1 MQTRTQSRVH
11 NGLLQHLSCIG
22 IRRKAFAL
30 FQSYLSNRYL
40 YVVAN
45 GQESSQHP
53 IQAGVLQGAV

>member
-1 MQTRTQSRVH
+1 MIWW

-22 IRRKAFAL
+22 IRNKAFAL

-45 GQESSQHP
+45 SDLDA
-53 IQAGVLQGAV
+53 IACYRAY